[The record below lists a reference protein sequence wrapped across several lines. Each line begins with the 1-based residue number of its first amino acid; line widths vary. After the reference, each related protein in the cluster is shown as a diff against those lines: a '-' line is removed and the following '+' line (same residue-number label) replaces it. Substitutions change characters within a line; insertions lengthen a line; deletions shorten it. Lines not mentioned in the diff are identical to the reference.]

1 MFSQSRKL
9 AFCFVLGIILFIP
22 TFTQAVWSNTADFY
36 VESDYDLSG
45 RDKIE
50 TQLIKITNKIYFY
63 ADKDWYN
70 SFLQKSELDSKIYNL
85 SSAFEYKIYPTLTN
99 LLGFEDNPGVDND
112 SRIIVVLQ
120 PLKQSYGGY
129 IQTGDQYFENQYSRS
144 NQGQIIYLNANLIIQ
159 SSLDFLS
166 YELAHE
172 FTHLITLKQKPEAET
187 WFYELMSEFAGQ
199 AIGVDT
205 SQVTKKRAQSL
216 LYSTEIN
223 LKDWENS
230 NKDYGEVYLLG
241 LYLKEQFGNQIFA
254 NTLKYPSKDGIIS
267 FNGALKQLG
276 IKGLFSYCLFLLFAN
291 AGKKHVISN

>member
-9 AFCFVLGIILFIP
+9 VFCFVLGIILFIP
-22 TFTQAVWSNTADFY
+22 VFAHANWSNLADFY
-36 VESDYDLSG
+36 VESDYDFFG

-50 TQLIKITNKIYFY
+50 AQLIKTTNKIYFY
-63 ADKDWYN
+63 VDKDWYN
-70 SFLQKSELDSKIYNL
+70 SLSQKSELESKIYNL
-85 SSAFEYKIYPTLTN
+85 SSNFEYKIYPTLTN

-112 SRIIVVLQ
+112 SRIIVVLE
-120 PLKQSYGGY
+120 PLKKSYGGY
-129 IQTGDQYFENQYSRS
+129 IQTGDQYLENEYSRS

-172 FTHLITLKQKPEAET
+172 FTHLITLKQKQESET
-187 WFYELMSEFAGQ
+187 WFHELMSEFAGQ

-230 NKDYGEVYLLG
+230 DKDYGEVYLLA
-241 LYLKEQFGNQIFA
+241 YI
-254 NTLKYPSKDGIIS
+254 
-267 FNGALKQLG
+267 
-276 IKGLFSYCLFLLFAN
+276 
-291 AGKKHVISN
+291 

>member
-9 AFCFVLGIILFIP
+9 AFCFVLGIIFFVP
-22 TFTQAVWSNTADFY
+22 VFAQAVWSNSADFY
-36 VESDYDLSG
+36 IESDYDLFG

-50 TQLIKITNKIYFY
+50 AQLIKTTNKIYFY
-63 ADKDWYN
+63 VDKDWYN
-70 SFLQKSELDSKIYNL
+70 NFSQKIELGSKIYNL
-85 SSAFEYKIYPTLTN
+85 SSNFEYKIYPTLTN

-112 SRIIVVLQ
+112 SRIIVVLE

-129 IQTGDQYFENQYSRS
+129 VQTGDQYFENQYSRS
-144 NQGQIIYLNANLIIQ
+144 NQGQ
-159 SSLDFLS
+159 
-166 YELAHE
+166 LAHE

-223 LKDWENS
+223 LKDWKNS
-230 NKDYGEVYLLG
+230 DKDYGKVYLLG

-254 NTLKYPSKDGIIS
+254 NTLKYPSEDGILS

-276 IKGLFSYCLFLLFAN
+276 INDNFSDIYLNWLIANLINNCQIQLLLILIICQCRQKARYQ
-291 AGKKHVISN
+291 